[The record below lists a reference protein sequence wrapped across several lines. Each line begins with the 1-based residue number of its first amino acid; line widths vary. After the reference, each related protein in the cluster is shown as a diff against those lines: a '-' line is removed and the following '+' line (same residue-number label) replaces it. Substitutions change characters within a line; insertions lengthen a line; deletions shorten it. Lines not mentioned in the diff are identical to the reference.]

1 MKNKSLGS
9 AVISMSYIIL
19 GREKNI
25 DYNFTGTQSTMKIYI
40 FPLIINKIISTID
53 KFYFKNSDLSNVP
66 NKCDHLNKKQYYL
79 NNCEVIKR

>member
-25 DYNFTGTQSTMKIYI
+25 DYTFYWYPKYDENIYI
-40 FPLIINKIISTID
+40 PIDNKQ
-53 KFYFKNSDLSNVP
+53 N
-66 NKCDHLNKKQYYL
+66 HLYY
-79 NNCEVIKR
+79 